1 MPSDYYALVL
11 YRGGIPVHQDAG
23 PLLAVLDFD
32 PAWAQATKAQL
43 NRHRAGELRRQG
55 VDQRWWGEYEMR
67 AYPIDR
73 NGEPQRDVKYR
84 WAWDE
89 TDERDGR

>member
-11 YRGGIPVHQDAG
+11 HRGGHPVHQDAG

-32 PAWAQATKAQL
+32 SAWAQATKAQL
-43 NRHRAGELRRQG
+43 NRHLAGELRRQG
-55 VDQRWWGEYEMR
+55 VSESQWGDYEMR
-67 AYPIDR
+67 VFPIGR
-73 NGEPQRDVKYR
+73 NGEPERNPRYR

-89 TDERDGR
+89 TEGERR